1 MITESLLKQ
10 IDIGRLGKNHG
21 FSMGLPKLESI
32 VDGVIANTYT
42 LIFSSS
48 GVGKSSLAL
57 YAYIYKPLKEHLDD
71 GNFKVFYASLEM
83 SADLLFA
90 KLLGMY
96 IFDNYGIELSPKELL
111 SRKKDYTLDDE
122 KYQIVKECIP
132 WLKKVEEKVIIY
144 DKAMNASILYKL
156 LMDDLSKHGTFSET
170 SHRKVYTPH
179 NPDLVYLVVIDHM
192 SLLRPDKGRTLKEE
206 IDLVSSYLVTL
217 RNMCRISPLVIMQA
231 NRDSM
236 GMERRKQG
244 LNNMRISDVKD
255 SGGPVQDSE
264 IVISIFSPQREKLSK
279 YNKYDISILGDKFR
293 SITCIKNRYGE
304 SDVEIG
310 VNFFG
315 RCGIWSE
322 LPLPDEIYDYEKYK
336 TPYYL
341 LNKGTEEEIKLL
353 EDSDNKQNE
362 QKYKFI
368 L

>member
-1 MITESLLKQ
+1 MITESLIKQ

-21 FSMGLPKLESI
+21 FSMGLPKFESI

-42 LIFSSS
+42 LLFSPS
-48 GVGKSSLAL
+48 GVGKSSYAL
-57 YAYIYKPLKEHLDD
+57 YAYIYKPLCEHLDD

-96 IFDNYGIELSPKELL
+96 IFENYGIELSPKELL
-111 SRKKDYTLDDE
+111 SRKRDYVLGDDE
-122 KYQIVKECIP
+122 YDIVQKCIP
-132 WLKKVEEKVIIY
+132 WLKKVEEKVVIY

-156 LMDDLSKHGTFSET
+156 LMDDLSKYGTFTED
-170 SHRKVYTPH
+170 SHRKVYTPN

-244 LNNMRISDVKD
+244 LNNMRISDIKD
-255 SGGPVQDSE
+255 TAGPSQDAE
-264 IVISIFSPQREKLSK
+264 IIISIFSPQREKLAK
-279 YNKYDISILGDKFR
+279 YNKYDITILGDKFR
-293 SITCIKNRYGE
+293 SVTCIKNRYGE
-304 SDVEIG
+304 SDVEIAM
-310 VNFFG
+310 NFFG
-315 RCGIWSE
+315 RCGIWKE
-322 LPLPDEIYDYEKYK
+322 LPKPDEIYDYSKY
-336 TPYYL
+336 TAPYY
-341 LNKGTEEEIKLL
+341 IL
-353 EDSDNKQNE
+353 EKEDQKVEKEDVQANE
-362 QKYKFI
+362 NFNFV

>member
-1 MITESLLKQ
+1 L
-10 IDIGRLGKNHG
+10 
-21 FSMGLPKLESI
+21 
-32 VDGVIANTYT
+32 
-42 LIFSSS
+42 
-48 GVGKSSLAL
+48 KSSLAL
-57 YAYIYKPLKEHLDD
+57 YSYIYCPLKEHLND

-96 IFDNYGIELSPKELL
+96 IFENYGIELSPKELL
-111 SRKKDYTLDDE
+111 SKKKDFILNDE
-122 KYQIVKECIP
+122 QYQIVQECVP

-156 LMDDLSKHGTFSET
+156 LMDDLSKHGTFTEND
-170 SHRKVYTPH
+170 HRKIYTPN
-179 NPDLVYLVVIDHM
+179 NPDLVYLVIIDHM

-231 NRDSM
+231 NRESM

-244 LNNMRISDVKD
+244 LNNMRLSDVKD
-255 SGGPVQDSE
+255 SGSPSQDAE
-264 IVISIFSPQREKLSK
+264 IILSIFSPQREKLAK

-293 SITCIKNRYGE
+293 SITVLKNRYGE
-304 SDVEIG
+304 ADVEISSG
-310 VNFFG
+310 FYG
-315 RCGIWSE
+315 RCGIWTE
-322 LPLPDEIYDYEKYK
+322 LPKPDKIYDYEKYK

-341 LNKGTEEEIKLL
+341 LNKETEDAYIEEKD
-353 EDSDNKQNE
+353 EQNTTKTFE
-362 QKYKFI
+362 YI